1 MKWKRS
7 NNLVNLVRNSKTQH
21 MFSRL
26 KAVKKIRRLKYFG
39 HSFTFKRKNFKV
51 KLKATD
57 KLTFFMSADN
67 FMATEAYKL
76 FSLLE
81 MQISAV
87 LLRAQLVPFF
97 FIVSDLCFYRL
108 VFINGMPISNPHFI
122 ISLYD
127 TVQLPVFLY
136 QLMHYRQN
144 RFYYYPK
151 HLLLFFK
158 SY

>member
-1 MKWKRS
+1 
-7 NNLVNLVRNSKTQH
+7 

-97 FIVSDLCFYRL
+97 FYCV
-108 VFINGMPISNPHFI
+108 
-122 ISLYD
+122 
-127 TVQLPVFLY
+127 
-136 QLMHYRQN
+136 
-144 RFYYYPK
+144 
-151 HLLLFFK
+151 
-158 SY
+158 